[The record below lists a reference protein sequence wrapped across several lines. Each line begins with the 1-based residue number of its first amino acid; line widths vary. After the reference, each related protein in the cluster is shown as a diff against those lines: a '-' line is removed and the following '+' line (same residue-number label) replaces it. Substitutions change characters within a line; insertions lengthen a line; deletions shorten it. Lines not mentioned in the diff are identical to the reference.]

1 MAHILVVCTA
11 NICRSPVG
19 EALLR
24 QRLLQRGLE
33 SWTVSSSGTWAQ
45 VERKAARYSIKLMA
59 EQGLDLNQHRASM
72 IEVDDL
78 QAADLILCM
87 ESGHVEALKAEFPAH
102 AERIYLIS
110 EMVEKRYNIQ
120 DPYRRSQGT
129 YQQMIAELTGIID
142 IGLDRI
148 IALAE
153 ENAAKNR
160 S

>member
-24 QRLLQRGLE
+24 QRLHERGLE

-45 VERKAARYSIKLMA
+45 VERKAAHYSIKLMS
-59 EQGLDLNQHRASM
+59 ERGYDLKQHRASM
-72 IEVDDL
+72 IEDDDL
-78 QAADLILCM
+78 QAADLVLCM
-87 ESGHVEALKAEFPAH
+87 ESGHVEALKAEFPSYAD
-102 AERIYLIS
+102 RIYLIS
-110 EMVEKRYNIQ
+110 EMVGKRYNIQ
-120 DPYRRSQGT
+120 DPYRRSKDT
-129 YQQMIAELTGIID
+129 YQQMIVELTNIIET
-142 IGLDRI
+142 GLDRI